1 MDAALVGMLLQSW
14 QDGAVDDEIFSEQLA
29 DIAAAG
35 KLRKNQ
41 ILLTLRQRRAWDAP
55 SLTTALDSLIAS
67 TTLSSSGDSEL
78 LSDDF
83 RRQENAWF
91 NDRNP
96 TPAEEERRDVH
107 AAAAAVGGARLGV
120 LRDRAAADARHRA
133 GARRRPAALGKSP
146 ATPKSLAASPVRA
159 SQRKM
164 TKDAWGSKNAFT
176 RAAETT
182 TPKRY
187 DRRASSAGRA

>member
-96 TPAEEERRDVH
+96 TSAEEERRDVH
-107 AAAAAVGGARLGV
+107 AAAQFE
-120 LRDRAAADARHRA
+120 ADAA
-133 GARRRPAALGKSP
+133 YARRIATEGADAAYAQRIANESARADAAWNALLHSQSARP
-146 ATPKSLAASPVRA
+146 
-159 SQRKM
+159 
-164 TKDAWGSKNAFT
+164 
-176 RAAETT
+176 
-182 TPKRY
+182 
-187 DRRASSAGRA
+187 

>member
-1 MDAALVGMLLQSW
+1 MTLGWACCGIALLLMLDTAQARVAVQPRCAHSVKVADEEAELEAANRKAADELPAYARKDDFADAAPAYARVAPPALVS
-14 QDGAVDDEIFSEQLA
+14 
-29 DIAAAG
+29 AAIG
-35 KLRKNQ
+35 K
-41 ILLTLRQRRAWDAP
+41 P
-55 SLTTALDSLIAS
+55 F
-67 TTLSSSGDSEL
+67 GG
-78 LSDDF
+78 
-83 RRQENAWF
+83 
-91 NDRNP
+91 
-96 TPAEEERRDVH
+96 
-107 AAAAAVGGARLGV
+107 AAAVAPEPPMRELSTGRVRNTVQLQVHTDWRARV
-120 LRDRAAADARHRA
+120 LQE
-133 GARRRPAALGKSP
+133 GKSP